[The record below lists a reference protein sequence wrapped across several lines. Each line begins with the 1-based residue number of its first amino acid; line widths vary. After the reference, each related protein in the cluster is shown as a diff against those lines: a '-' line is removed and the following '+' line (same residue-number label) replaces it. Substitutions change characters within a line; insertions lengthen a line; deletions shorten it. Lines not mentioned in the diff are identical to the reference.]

1 MTNNNWEEEFRSIG
15 EGSVRFMAT
24 RQEVKQFISNL
35 LTKKDQEHKAELEM
49 IRGEL
54 DGNMFVDSN
63 EAGQFRLHSE
73 GYNQGMED
81 AMSIIDMH
89 INK

>member
-35 LTKKDQEHKAELEM
+35 LTKKDQEHKEELEM
-49 IRGEL
+49 IKREIEKKHKESEKYVPFQRIHYQSGLQDALSIL
-54 DGNMFVDSN
+54 DK
-63 EAGQFRLHSE
+63 
-73 GYNQGMED
+73 
-81 AMSIIDMH
+81 H